1 MEPKTGTRR
10 PITFQLSAPEAR
22 AVFLAGSF
30 NDWEATSLPMAQDER
45 GVWKAE
51 VDLEAGVYE
60 YRFMVDGEWQD
71 DPECEER
78 CANGFGTCNC
88 VVRI

>member
-1 MEPKTGTRR
+1 MEPKTDTCRH
-10 PITFQLSAPEAR
+10 IEFQLRAPEAR

-30 NDWEATSLPMAQDER
+30 NDWDATSLPMPQDE
-45 GVWKAE
+45 GGIWKTG

-60 YRFMVDGEWQD
+60 YRFIVDGEWQD

-78 CANGFGTCNC
+78 CANSFGTCNC
-88 VVRI
+88 LVQV